1 MARLHRRRFLQLGT
15 LLSLPPSLYR
25 AAFAAD
31 TPPSERVRLGFIG
44 VGAQGKS
51 NLKAMMKNAVAVCDV
66 DSNRL
71 AEAANLVLKANG
83 TEPVAFSDYRQLL
96 DRKDIDAVVVTTPDH
111 WHALLTVHACQA
123 GKDVY
128 CEKPLSLTIADG
140 RAMVNAAR
148 KNNRVVQTGSQ
159 QRSAKEFRTACE
171 LARGGAIGSVKNI
184 LVGLPGVNFQ
194 PPPVADSTP
203 PAHLNYEMWLG
214 PAPLRAYNEKRL
226 HYLFRFFWDYSGGQ
240 QTNFGAHHLDIAQ
253 WGLGMDESGPVF
265 AEAKARFNNDGWY
278 EVPQWTEIRY
288 RYANGVTMTCGQDQ
302 PGGTTFEGDKGV
314 IHVTRGKLTVQINGE
329 KVATDKLP
337 AVTLKLP
344 VSTNHHANWLDCI
357 KSRSKPICDVEIG
370 HRSATVCHLG
380 NIAVRTGQAITWD
393 PATEQIINNPEA
405 AKMIGKAYR
414 APWKLG

>member
-1 MARLHRRRFLQLGT
+1 MRH
-15 LLSLPPSLYR
+15 
-25 AAFAAD
+25 
-31 TPPSERVRLGFIG
+31 
-44 VGAQGKS
+44 
-51 NLKAMMKNAVAVCDV
+51 
-66 DSNRL
+66 
-71 AEAANLVLKANG
+71 AN
-83 TEPVAFSDYRQLL
+83 
-96 DRKDIDAVVVTTPDH
+96 
-111 WHALLTVHACQA
+111 
-123 GKDVY
+123 
-128 CEKPLSLTIADG
+128 
-140 RAMVNAAR
+140 
-148 KNNRVVQTGSQ
+148 
-159 QRSAKEFRTACE
+159 
-171 LARGGAIGSVKNI
+171 SVSHS
-184 LVGLPGVNFQ
+184 GVNFS
-194 PPPVADSTP
+194 VNFSV
-203 PAHLNYEMWLG
+203 NFCV
-214 PAPLRAYNEKRL
+214 N
-226 HYLFRFFWDYSGGQ
+226 FCVNFV
-240 QTNFGAHHLDIAQ
+240 TNFGAHHLDIAQ

-288 RYANGVTMTCGQDQ
+288 RYASGVTMTCGQDQ